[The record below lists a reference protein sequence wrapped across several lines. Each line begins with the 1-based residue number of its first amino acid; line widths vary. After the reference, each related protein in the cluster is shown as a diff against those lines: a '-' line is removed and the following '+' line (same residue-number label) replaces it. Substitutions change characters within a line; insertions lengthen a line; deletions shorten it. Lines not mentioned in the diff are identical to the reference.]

1 MFGVGRMFN
10 PTTIVMLVRRVQVT
24 HRCACL
30 LATCTCPCVV
40 AAPRFFDVPHRRRVQ
55 TDSAGADVMEDAEVT
70 ERATEGATED
80 AEVSEGA
87 TEDAEVTEGAEVEE
101 PRQVRPYVRYVSYPY
116 KT

>member
-1 MFGVGRMFN
+1 
-10 PTTIVMLVRRVQVT
+10 
-24 HRCACL
+24 
-30 LATCTCPCVV
+30 
-40 AAPRFFDVPHRRRVQ
+40 
-55 TDSAGADVMEDAEVT
+55 MEDAEVT